1 MPSKY
6 VILNR
11 KGGCGKTT
19 LATNLAGYYASRGEL
34 AALYDYDLQESAMR
48 WLERRPDDLAPIHG
62 VAAARAPTPGSTRAY
77 QFRVPRDT
85 CCIIADT
92 PASLKPMELIE
103 ILRGASA
110 ILIPVLPSSIDLYV
124 TETFIQDLRKMAR
137 LHAPGA
143 GIAAVANRVRLN
155 SRSYQYLIGV
165 LKELGLP
172 PIASLRDTE
181 FYVSAAE
188 SGVSIHEM
196 SSHLTRKDQEDW
208 IPLMEWLAVQG

>member
-19 LATNLAGYYASRGEL
+19 LATNLAGYYASRAEL

-48 WLERRPDDLAPIHG
+48 WLARRPDDLAPIRG
-62 VAAARAPTPGSTRAY
+62 IAAARPPTPGSTRAY
-77 QFRVPRDT
+77 QFRVPPETR
-85 CCIIADT
+85 CIIADT

-110 ILIPVLPSSIDLYV
+110 ILVPVLPSSIDLYV
-124 TETFIQDLRKMAR
+124 TETFVQDLRKMAR

-155 SRSYQYLIGV
+155 SRSYQFLIGV
-165 LKELGLP
+165 LTELGLP

-181 FYVSAAE
+181 FYVSSAE

-196 SSHLTRKDQEDW
+196 SGQFTRKDQEDW
-208 IPLMEWLAVQG
+208 IPLMEWLAAQG